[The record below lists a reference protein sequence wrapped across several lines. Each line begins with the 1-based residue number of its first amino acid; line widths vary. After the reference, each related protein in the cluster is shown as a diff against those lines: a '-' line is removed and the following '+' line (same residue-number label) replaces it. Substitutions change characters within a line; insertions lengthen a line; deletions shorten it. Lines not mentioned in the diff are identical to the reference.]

1 MPESLIYLP
10 PSPTQTTANLSSER
24 YHEQSVLRP
33 LFICARFVNAVVI
46 SHAAFAAADLLDT
59 TSQSHNGLR
68 ESENGHGK
76 GANNAIIPF
85 TG

>member
-10 PSPTQTTANLSSER
+10 PSPTQTTANLSSVR
-24 YHEQSVLRP
+24 AISRAVRLRP

-46 SHAAFAAADLLDT
+46 SHATFAAADLLDT
-59 TSQSHNGLR
+59 D
-68 ESENGHGK
+68 GHGK

-85 TG
+85 TGRPILLVKISR